1 MKINE
6 QNFIQ
11 QLRLHNQKALAYVI
25 DQYSGLIMSV
35 IRKHLFAMPAHQDE
49 CFDDVL
55 LKIWSN
61 ISAFDESKSSF
72 KNWAAAIARY
82 NSIDYLRQYQRELE
96 TINIDNTVIAEEDR
110 TLMQMID
117 SEISEE
123 VENMLNILSPSDRE
137 LFIKIYVD
145 ENSINEVSEQTGMKR
160 EVIYN
165 RLSRGKHK
173 IRKLFQVERGV

>member
-11 QLRLHNQKALAYVI
+11 QLRLHNQKALLYVI
-25 DQYSGLIMSV
+25 DQYGGLIMSV
-35 IRKHLFAMPAHQDE
+35 IRKHLYVMPAQQDE

-61 ISAFDESKSSF
+61 ISAFDETKSSF

-82 NSIDYLRQYQRELE
+82 NCIDYLRQYQRELE
-96 TINIDNTVIAEEDR
+96 TINIDNTVIAGEDR
-110 TLMQMID
+110 TLTQMID
-117 SEISEE
+117 NEISEE
-123 VENMLNILSPSDRE
+123 VENMLNILNPSDRE

-145 ENSINEVSEQTGMKR
+145 ETSINEVSEQTGMKK

-165 RLSRGKHK
+165 RLSRGRNK
-173 IRKLFQVERGV
+173 IRKIFQIKGGV